1 LEQKENAIFEG
12 TDNPEGFNVSTDFYE
27 NYFEIPHL
35 IFNNNS
41 VYYQQ
46 KDKVLVF
53 KKEFLIFKK
62 LFEISA
68 SQENIGNLVKVF
80 EDHLYFLMKDKG
92 QISVLS
98 YSHDRKYK
106 NVTTKEEVLIK
117 LATKVIDT

>member
-1 LEQKENAIFEG
+1 M
-12 TDNPEGFNVSTDFYE
+12 
-27 NYFEIPHL
+27 
-35 IFNNNS
+35 
-41 VYYQQ
+41 YYQQ